1 MHSHTNSVDR
11 SSVNVGKKERA
22 ITALAGSLLLYHTI
36 KKHKAD
42 SLLLLGGGYLLYRAV
57 TGHCPLYSLREQRAT
72 GPHNINVRTRVVV
85 NRARQDVYAFWRN
98 LENLPLFMK
107 HLAMVRELDESLSTW
122 TVRIPGGL
130 GTIQWDAEIVKDIE
144 GSELSWQSLE
154 GASIANAGKVNF
166 TDTPGNGT
174 CIDVMITYRAPLGTI
189 GEGISRLLTPALNH
203 TIKEDIRG
211 FKYYIEN
218 YHPLNSSF

>member
-1 MHSHTNSVDR
+1 MHSHTNPDN
-11 SSVNVGKKERA
+11 SSVNVSATERTL
-22 ITALAGSLLLYHTI
+22 TALAGSLLLYRTI

-57 TGHCPLYSLREQRAT
+57 TGHCPMYSLLEKRAK

-85 NRARQDVYAFWRN
+85 NRPRRDVYAFWRN

-107 HLAMVRELDESLSTW
+107 HLSMVRELDENLSSW

-154 GASIANAGKVNF
+154 GATVNNAGKVNF

-189 GEGISRLLTPALNH
+189 GEGISRLLTPAFTH
-203 TIKEDIRG
+203 AIREDIRS
-211 FKYYIEN
+211 FKQYMEN
-218 YHPLNSSF
+218 IHFAM